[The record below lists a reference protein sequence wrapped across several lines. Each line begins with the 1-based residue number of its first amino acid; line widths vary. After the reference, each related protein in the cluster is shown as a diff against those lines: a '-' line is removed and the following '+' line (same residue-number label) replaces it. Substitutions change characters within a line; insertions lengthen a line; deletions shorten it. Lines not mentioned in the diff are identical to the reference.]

1 MRTLMVGA
9 LVALAFSGLQGCASI
24 SAGPALL
31 SLGTS
36 IFGGV
41 ANGAVFGGSAA
52 RVILGPDSRDHDAE
66 VEMETRA
73 DTNLAKADEGQEPG
87 PQLSAHL
94 HTLLSTPLRSH
105 VPTQVADSR

>member
-9 LVALAFSGLQGCASI
+9 LVAMAFSGLQGCASI
-24 SAGPALL
+24 GAGPALL

-52 RVILGPDSRDHDAE
+52 RVILGPDSREDDAE
-66 VEMETRA
+66 VEVEIQS
-73 DTNLAKADEGQEPG
+73 DTNVAKVDDGQELG

-94 HTLLSTPLRSH
+94 NTLLSTPLRSR
-105 VPTQVADSR
+105 VPAQIADSR